1 METESALDNIIS
13 ITDLRR
19 DIDVV
24 KERLERSRFTW
35 VFRNQKPFFAVVRPD
50 WFRELRR
57 NRKNLAEEEKR
68 RRRRNAYDSIM
79 RIRKKAGNWNA
90 TEVVIKMRDEEAN
103 KWKKGS

>member
-1 METESALDNIIS
+1 METEPAVDNMIS

-24 KERLERSRFTW
+24 KKRLERNRFTW

-57 NRKNLAEEEKR
+57 NRKDLAEEEKR

-79 RIRKKAGNWNA
+79 RIREEADNWNA
-90 TEVVIKMRDEEAN
+90 TEVVIKMREEEAR
-103 KWKKGS
+103 KWKKEP